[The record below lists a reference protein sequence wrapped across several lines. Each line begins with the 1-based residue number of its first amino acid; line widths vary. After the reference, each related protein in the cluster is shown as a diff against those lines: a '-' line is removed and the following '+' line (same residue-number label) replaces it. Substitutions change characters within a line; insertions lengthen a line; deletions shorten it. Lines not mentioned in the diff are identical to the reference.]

1 MKLLMMF
8 FLLHTTIVIQAAPI
22 GSDTARRAS
31 IAESSVIV
39 TQGTYPDSSSM
50 GNFWSFSSKMLESGS
65 TAAGSVTS
73 SESALLNSLCNLH
86 VRCSVMTAPTGTL
99 LTAPTTI
106 NELYNTCAFKIS
118 DIDETSLKV
127 YMVGIIL
134 STSFAAIAL
143 IVVSVLTCSVGRCV
157 KKFARK
163 NCGYSEKLS
172 CLQAK
177 HCIHIE

>member
-73 SESALLNSLCNLH
+73 I
-86 VRCSVMTAPTGTL
+86 MTAPTGTL
-99 LTAPTTI
+99 LTAPTAI

>member
-50 GNFWSFSSKMLESGS
+50 GNFLSFSSKMLESGS

-73 SESALLNSLCNLH
+73 SESALLNSLCNSNQFIIQYLRLQIIRH
-86 VRCSVMTAPTGTL
+86 RRNLSESIYGWDNPIDFFCGNSTYHCQRAYLFCGQMCKKVRAQELWILGKTFLFTSQTL
-99 LTAPTTI
+99 YTHR
-106 NELYNTCAFKIS
+106 
-118 DIDETSLKV
+118 
-127 YMVGIIL
+127 
-134 STSFAAIAL
+134 
-143 IVVSVLTCSVGRCV
+143 VV
-157 KKFARK
+157 
-163 NCGYSEKLS
+163 
-172 CLQAK
+172 
-177 HCIHIE
+177 